1 MNFYQKIN
9 KVSEDIMQLK
19 EKLNGV
25 AVDFL
30 DDEEKIEY
38 YKIMQLVDFHIASL
52 LELVMD
58 ENKEFVT
65 NNIDFIKDIIK
76 NIESFI
82 FEVNNNLNI

>member
-30 DDEEKIEY
+30 DNEEKIEY

-58 ENKEFVT
+58 ENKEFVK
-65 NNIDFIKDIIK
+65 NNINFIKDIIK

>member
-30 DDEEKIEY
+30 DNEEKIEY
-38 YKIMQLVDFHIASL
+38 Y
-52 LELVMD
+52 
-58 ENKEFVT
+58 
-65 NNIDFIKDIIK
+65 
-76 NIESFI
+76 
-82 FEVNNNLNI
+82 

>member
-30 DDEEKIEY
+30 ADEEKFEY

-58 ENKEFVT
+58 ENKEFVM